1 MTVLGNFIGGFT
13 KNFKKLIQH
22 SNVALNIINQHQKSY
37 RSGIQFNWKEP
48 TEFCYKVNWDA
59 AVNKVIGRLRIG
71 IVAWDHKEYVHA
83 ARSMTRLGHL

>member
-1 MTVLGNFIGGFT
+1 MTVLGNFIGGFI

-37 RSGIQFNWKEP
+37 RSGIQSKWKVLA
-48 TEFCYKVNWDA
+48 EFCYKVNWDA
-59 AVNKVIGRLRIG
+59 AINKVSGHLRIG
-71 IVAWDHKEYVHA
+71 IVVRNHEEYVHA